1 MSSPDRSARLRRLAL
16 GLVLG
21 LAAAGL
27 TACSDVP
34 RPLYGKGFGTVEG
47 LRSIDVAAVPGRVGQ
62 QVRNELVFGLYGGA
76 GEPTGKPVYRL
87 ELTVTS
93 IDNAV
98 GVERYRNLPSAY
110 LEQITATYAL
120 IDVASGATV
129 TTGTSFANAAYDFSE
144 QRYANVRAK
153 RDAENRVASV
163 VAGDIRNKLAVW
175 FASRK

>member
-1 MSSPDRSARLRRLAL
+1 MLFRS
-16 GLVLG
+16 
-21 LAAAGL
+21 
-27 TACSDVP
+27 
-34 RPLYGKGFGTVEG
+34 
-47 LRSIDVAAVPGRVGQ
+47 
-62 QVRNELVFGLYGGA
+62 VRNELVFGLYGGA